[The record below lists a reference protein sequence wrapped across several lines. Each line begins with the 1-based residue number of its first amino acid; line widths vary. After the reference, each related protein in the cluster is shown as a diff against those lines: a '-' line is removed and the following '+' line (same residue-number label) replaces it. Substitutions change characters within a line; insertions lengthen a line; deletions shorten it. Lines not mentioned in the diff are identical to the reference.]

1 MNLNSIKSNSKP
13 KAVINLREKASV
25 ELQSTTKSNISK
37 KSSSKSE
44 SQIAK
49 VNPKSR
55 TLSNSQWILVL
66 YNIISFAVISAVIVL
81 DWSSVWQLPKA
92 IVFVFGVTG
101 FLLLASIF
109 WIFGLIKHS
118 VAITLG
124 DILFIISGL
133 AVFGITFINPNRLAF
148 WGSTARIFDA
158 GIVIGF
164 LVVFYIGLK
173 LFLSQKALSIL
184 SFFVSILILVGAGIS
199 GIAGYWSDVLVRFS
213 ILTRLQPTNTWLTE
227 SPQELGLLTLL
238 SINFIFTIL
247 AKINSKTFIYKV
259 FNVFY
264 YLAIIIHILVLI
276 RLSGNSMYILSILN
290 LVVHTIFYLKKIS
303 SRHTLQSKSRL
314 ITIRASAISG
324 IIIIAIISAMIIR
337 PFQDNI
343 QIQEYPIIAKPGL
356 DISLD
361 IMRQSIQSDTW
372 FGSGNII
379 YAWDR
384 FAPDN
389 ISPQLSGFSFETLF
403 NEIINIIVKN
413 GVIVSGLLIL
423 LALWVLLSI
432 LRVVLIQ
439 KTVPVEILPLIL
451 SLGGLFLIPFSIINK
466 VIFIIILVLWSNIFT
481 KYFKP
486 IFKLNLDINTIPAS
500 ISSLF
505 TFITLFSISL
515 VILGSSKIYN
525 IIQSQAYIVRASQV
539 QDNLEEQ
546 VKLLSQAQM
555 KSPYMVEYTNLYI
568 QALIKKINAQS
579 FELFNSNNENNVRS
593 NIDPEKQKTVQD
605 NIQKTQ
611 ELIDEYKTKFTLD
624 SRVIYWQLELSSLI
638 HQYGEVDENEYLA
651 FISKGRDLKPQS
663 QDWDIYEAQY
673 YARQAQ
679 KGEKINSEQ
688 LEKAK
693 SILNTTIDKN
703 KFSAEAYKNYYDL
716 LSLSEAYEEQIDIL
730 EEYVQIVN
738 EKSIPAN
745 QELVYLLGLA
755 YQNNNQYI
763 EAIAVY
769 NKLLETFP
777 NYTNVYFKLGEIYE
791 IEKKFDLAK
800 QNYQK
805 VLELDPKAEPAR
817 LKLEQLR

>member
-1 MNLNSIKSNSKP
+1 
-13 KAVINLREKASV
+13 
-25 ELQSTTKSNISK
+25 
-37 KSSSKSE
+37 
-44 SQIAK
+44 
-49 VNPKSR
+49 
-55 TLSNSQWILVL
+55 
-66 YNIISFAVISAVIVL
+66 
-81 DWSSVWQLPKA
+81 
-92 IVFVFGVTG
+92 
-101 FLLLASIF
+101 
-109 WIFGLIKHS
+109 
-118 VAITLG
+118 
-124 DILFIISGL
+124 
-133 AVFGITFINPNRLAF
+133 
-148 WGSTARIFDA
+148 
-158 GIVIGF
+158 
-164 LVVFYIGLK
+164 
-173 LFLSQKALSIL
+173 
-184 SFFVSILILVGAGIS
+184 
-199 GIAGYWSDVLVRFS
+199 
-213 ILTRLQPTNTWLTE
+213 
-227 SPQELGLLTLL
+227 
-238 SINFIFTIL
+238 
-247 AKINSKTFIYKV
+247 
-259 FNVFY
+259 
-264 YLAIIIHILVLI
+264 
-276 RLSGNSMYILSILN
+276 
-290 LVVHTIFYLKKIS
+290 
-303 SRHTLQSKSRL
+303 
-314 ITIRASAISG
+314 
-324 IIIIAIISAMIIR
+324 MIIR